1 MLDLQPEPVHRTP
14 VPHTAGVGQHGR
26 CLDRRADLRAELM
39 PKNTV
44 MLLLRVMACNGYV
57 VTGHPCMSFRYGP
70 ACVALQVNVAQ
81 HG

>member
-1 MLDLQPEPVHRTP
+1 
-14 VPHTAGVGQHGR
+14 
-26 CLDRRADLRAELM
+26 M